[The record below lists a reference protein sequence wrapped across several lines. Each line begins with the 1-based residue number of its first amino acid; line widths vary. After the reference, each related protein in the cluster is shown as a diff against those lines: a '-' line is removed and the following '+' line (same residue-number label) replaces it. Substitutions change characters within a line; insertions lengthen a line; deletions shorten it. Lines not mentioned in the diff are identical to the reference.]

1 MIKRDCLLDLIEF
14 FDSDD
19 SQYEP
24 GEKLDKETREG
35 QENLKKLRPL
45 VLANEVVMQAVFKMI
60 WLNLIRTPKVQATKG
75 KQVGDESFSDKGE
88 IAGDFDD
95 RIMIEESWPHI

>member
-24 GEKLDKETREG
+24 GEKIDKKTREG
-35 QENLKKLRPL
+35 QENLKRQRPV
-45 VLANEVVMQAVFKMI
+45 VLLNEIVM
-60 WLNLIRTPKVQATKG
+60 
-75 KQVGDESFSDKGE
+75 
-88 IAGDFDD
+88 
-95 RIMIEESWPHI
+95 